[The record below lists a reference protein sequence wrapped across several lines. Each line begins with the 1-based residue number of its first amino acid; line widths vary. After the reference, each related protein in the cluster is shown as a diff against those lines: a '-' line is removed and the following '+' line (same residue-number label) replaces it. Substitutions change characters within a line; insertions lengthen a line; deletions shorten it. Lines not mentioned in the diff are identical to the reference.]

1 LKLSE
6 SVFASVE
13 GDVCHTRWVPANRP
27 TAADVT
33 ERLAALRH
41 EQHLP
46 DRFSNSVEVAAE
58 NAAQTVFSG
67 GPGTQRLDL
76 TDLRFETLDPFAST
90 DLDQAFAISADGEDI
105 VLHYALADIEAFAP
119 RGGVIEQEAW
129 RRGVTV
135 YAPDVRVPLYPAILS
150 QNAASLLP
158 GGPRPAVVFNVQV
171 SPDGEPTLRSV
182 TRAVIRSRTKRAYE
196 TTELADLNPLI
207 VELHRRNTA
216 AETRRGATKI
226 DWPEQ
231 QVVPD
236 PAAPGGF
243 GLELR
248 PMLPSEEVNASMSL
262 AVNIAVAK
270 VMLEHKTGLFRIMP
284 GPDPVQQKGLR
295 RVARALG
302 IDWRPDADLRSLL
315 PTLDTSLPQH
325 AKFLVE
331 ARRAG
336 RGASYAVFDPST
348 PPWHS
353 ALASY
358 YAHATAPMRRLADR
372 YVIELVLALEG
383 SSPSDSLGPVASALA
398 KMPAIM
404 AAADRRARAV
414 ESGAIDLLEA
424 VALSGRV
431 GDLFTATI
439 LESSAGGFVV
449 QLADPPVRARATV
462 LKSSEAATSA
472 LARVDSNGPDS
483 GEQVQ
488 VRLSSVDLDARRVKF
503 ELCDG

>member
-1 LKLSE
+1 MPVDS
-6 SVFASVE
+6 
-13 GDVCHTRWVPANRP
+13 P
-27 TAADVT
+27 TAADVLS
-33 ERLAALRH
+33 RLAALRL
-41 EQHLP
+41 EQKLP
-46 DRFSNSVEVAAE
+46 ERFSDEIESAAKT
-58 NAAQTVFSG
+58 AAQTVFSC
-67 GPGTQRLDL
+67 GPETDRADL
-76 TDLRFETLDPFAST
+76 TSLHFETLDPASST
-90 DLDQAFAISADGEDI
+90 DLDQAFAVSVDGDDI

-119 RGGVIEQEAW
+119 PGGVIEQEAW

-158 GGPRPAVVFNVQV
+158 TGPRPAVVFNVQIA
-171 SPDGEPTLRSV
+171 PDGEPTLRSV
-182 TRAVIRSRTKRAYE
+182 ARAVILSRAKRAYE
-196 TTELADLNPLI
+196 TTNPADMDPLI
-207 VELHRRNTA
+207 VELHQRNTA

-231 QVVPD
+231 EVVPD
-236 PAAPGGF
+236 VAAPGGF

-270 VMLEHKTGLFRIMP
+270 RMLEHQTGLFRIMP
-284 GPDPVQQKGLR
+284 GPDPAQQKRLR

-302 IDWRPDADLRSLL
+302 IIWPANMDLRDLL
-315 PTLDTSLPQH
+315 PKLDTTRAQH
-325 AKFLVE
+325 TKFLVE

-336 RGASYAVFDPST
+336 RGASYAMFDPAA

-353 ALASY
+353 ALASE

-372 YVIELVLALEG
+372 YVIALVLALEG
-383 SSPSDSLGPVASALA
+383 PSSTNAVEKISSALI

-414 ESGAIDLLEA
+414 ETGAIDLLEA

-431 GDLFTATI
+431 GEVFSAMV
-439 LESSAGGFVV
+439 LEPSAGGFVGSRHGNETG
-449 QLADPPVRARATV
+449 ANRRDNVRG
-462 LKSSEAATSA
+462 S
-472 LARVDSNGPDS
+472 
-483 GEQVQ
+483 
-488 VRLSSVDLDARRVKF
+488 
-503 ELCDG
+503 